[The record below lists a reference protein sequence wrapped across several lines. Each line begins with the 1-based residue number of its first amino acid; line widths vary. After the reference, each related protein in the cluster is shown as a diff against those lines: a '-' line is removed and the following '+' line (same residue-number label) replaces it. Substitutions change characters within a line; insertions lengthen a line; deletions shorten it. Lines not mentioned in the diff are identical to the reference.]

1 MDLYEVSL
9 LKLLLNI
16 GLQGIDMRKGD
27 MIIVKSEAG
36 KGINCP
42 IHGEAQAMSMQ
53 QQTKQEYLIAKSDAP
68 TTAPKG
74 V

>member
-1 MDLYEVSL
+1 MRDQTVVAKSVKRIAY
-9 LKLLLNI
+9 KKRKPK
-16 GLQGIDMRKGD
+16 IDSGQELSSVPVDPR
-27 MIIVKSEAG
+27 IS
-36 KGINCP
+36 
-42 IHGEAQAMSMQ
+42 HGEAQAISMQ